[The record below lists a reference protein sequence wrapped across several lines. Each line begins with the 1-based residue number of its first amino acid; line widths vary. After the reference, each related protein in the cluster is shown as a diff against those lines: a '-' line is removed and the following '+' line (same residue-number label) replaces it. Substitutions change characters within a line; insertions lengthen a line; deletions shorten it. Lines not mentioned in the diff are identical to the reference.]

1 MADLTITPDNVGVGA
16 SSTQTAKVQMG
27 EAITSGVTVYKDAAD
42 SDKLKIANS
51 DPAVEAT
58 SDVYGITLDGGADD
72 EFTTVV
78 TKGPMRVGATVV
90 VGTMYYCGIAAGG
103 ISTYTDVATA
113 DIVVQLG
120 PAITSTVIDVN
131 IKRLTDLAGAV
142 VAKPA

>member
-1 MADLTITPDNVGVGA
+1 MADLTITEANVGIGA
-16 SSTQTAKVQMG
+16 TTTQTAKVQMG
-27 EAITSGVTVYKDAAD
+27 EAIGRGVPVYKDAAD

-51 DPAVEAT
+51 DPAAEAT
-58 SDVYGITLDGGADD
+58 SDVYGITIVGGADD
-72 EFTTVV
+72 GIAEVV
-78 TKGPMRVGATVV
+78 TKGPYIMGSTVV

-120 PAITSTVIDVN
+120 PAITAAVIDVN